1 MGTLLDFPKFAA
13 VLDDAYA
20 DLFGVAP
27 HVENESSTRNLLAKR
42 IVDIARTGET
52 DPELLKQYAM
62 SGFALRNTSTICAV
76 ISKSRPAS
84 LGVGRRHESP
94 AR

>member
-1 MGTLLDFPKFAA
+1 MPIDAQSMKEPKRKLAKLEELIPDAA
-13 VLDDAYA
+13 N
-20 DLFGVAP
+20 G
-27 HVENESSTRNLLAKR
+27 NLLARR
-42 IVDIARTGET
+42 IVDIAQTGET